1 MFTFQRP
8 HHVPRTAV
16 LFAAVAFLFSVVF
29 TAASSAAIVGVN
41 SDITW
46 GIPASDVSRE
56 VSLTS
61 GAGIKW
67 IRASVD
73 LSQVEPQVAGQI
85 NTAYLTQIDSQITAA
100 RNAGLSVL
108 LEFDRTPYW
117 ASADPGKY
125 TDATGQ
131 HWNRYWAYVNPGD
144 YASITSAL
152 VTHFKALGI
161 NAYELWNEP
170 NNSAFWPSGPS
181 AAAYTALLKA
191 SYPAIKAADPSATV
205 VMGGLSNKSSYTYLQ
220 DLYVAGAK
228 GSYDVANFH
237 IYPEGDPTSCLK
249 VGGRPYEGSLCL
261 LQGLRAVM
269 QANGDTAPVWVS
281 ELGWSTCTQDSYCY
295 SQSQQASWITSAY
308 RMLDSSSYSWV
319 QAAFV
324 YQMRDL
330 SWDTT
335 NAAWDSSLGLL
346 NRDFSPKPAY
356 AALQAVATA
365 STPAPVTG
373 GTGHGHH
380 ATRAPLTRDAS
391 ARAARTT
398 SIRVSLRAR
407 KGSGKLL
414 AQGRVT
420 GTVARIRHITLTV
433 QPRRG
438 RRWGAS
444 RRIRLKLTRSG
455 GFRGR
460 VALQSGRWRVRASC
474 GAVASAL
481 QTVRVA

>member
-1 MFTFQRP
+1 
-8 HHVPRTAV
+8 
-16 LFAAVAFLFSVVF
+16 VF
-29 TAASSAAIVGVN
+29 TTASSAATVGVN

-46 GIPASDVSRE
+46 GMPARDVSRE
-56 VSLTS
+56 VSLTT

-73 LSQVEPQVAGQI
+73 LSQVEPQAAGQI
-85 NTAYLTQIDSQITAA
+85 NAAYLAQIDSEITTA

-117 ASADPGKY
+117 ASADPAKY

-131 HWNRYWAYVNPGD
+131 HWNRYWAYANPQD
-144 YASITSAL
+144 YANITSAL
-152 VTHFKALGI
+152 VTHFKPLGI

-170 NNSAFWPSGPS
+170 NNSSFWPSGPS
-181 AAAYTALLKA
+181 ATAYTALLKS
-191 SYPAIKAADPSATV
+191 SYPAVKAADPSAAV
-205 VMGGLSNKSSYTYLQ
+205 VMGGLSNKGSYLYLQ
-220 DLYVAGAK
+220 GLYAAGAK

-237 IYPEGDPTSCLK
+237 IYPEGDPTSCLT
-249 VGGRPYEGSLCL
+249 VGGRPYEGSFCL
-261 LQGLRAVM
+261 LQGLHAVM

-330 SWDTT
+330 GWDTT

-356 AALQAVATA
+356 TALQAVATG

-373 GTGHGHH
+373 SSGRRHHGGN
-380 ATRAPLTRDAS
+380 ATIVSAPVTRAAH
-391 ARAARTT
+391 ARAARST
-398 SIRVSLRAR
+398 SIQVSLGVR
-407 KGSGKLL
+407 KGSGKLV

-420 GTVARIRHITLTV
+420 GAVARLRHITLTL

-438 RRWGAS
+438 RGWGAG
-444 RRIRLKLTRSG
+444 RRIALELTRSG

-460 VALQSGRWRVRASC
+460 VALQTGRWRVRASC

-481 QTVRVA
+481 QTVSVA